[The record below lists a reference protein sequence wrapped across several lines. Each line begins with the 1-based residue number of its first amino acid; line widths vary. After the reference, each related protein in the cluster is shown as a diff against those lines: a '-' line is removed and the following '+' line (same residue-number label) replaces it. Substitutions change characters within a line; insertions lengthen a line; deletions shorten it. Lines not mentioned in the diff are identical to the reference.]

1 VTTHA
6 HPIDTI
12 IGADIAKADIVICHH
27 KLNQPQTI
35 PNQPR
40 AIALWLKTLPPTACL
55 AVEATNTYHLTL
67 IELAH
72 KRGHRVYLIDG
83 YRLNHYRKGLGGR
96 AKTDASDAQLLARYL
111 AHEHAHLRPWTPPPP
126 AYRLLQRLLRRRAAV
141 VKTRVA
147 LTQSFADDAAM
158 RRLIKPVLLKLNQL
172 IRQLEQQLMQ
182 TAAQADIDH
191 DIRRCRAVEGIGPLT
206 ATALVM
212 ASLRGTFTNSD
223 AFIAFLGLD
232 VRVKESGTYSGRRKL
247 TKQGDPEIRRLLHT
261 AAMAA
266 SRQAAWKPFYQRHLA
281 RGLKPIQAL
290 VALARKLARVAFAL
304 ITQKT
309 EYQTKAFNEGCSAT

>member
-1 VTTHA
+1 
-6 HPIDTI
+6 
-12 IGADIAKADIVICHH
+12 
-27 KLNQPQTI
+27 
-35 PNQPR
+35 
-40 AIALWLKTLPPTACL
+40 
-55 AVEATNTYHLTL
+55 
-67 IELAH
+67 
-72 KRGHRVYLIDG
+72 
-83 YRLNHYRKGLGGR
+83 
-96 AKTDASDAQLLARYL
+96 LLARYL
-111 AHEHAHLRPWTPPPP
+111 AHERAHLRPWTPPPP
-126 AYRLLQRLLRRRAAV
+126 AYRLLQRLLRRRAAI
-141 VKTRVA
+141 VKTRVT

-158 RRLIKPVLLKLNQL
+158 RRLIKPVLLKLNQV
-172 IRQLEQQLMQ
+172 IRQLEQQLIQ
-182 TAAQADIDH
+182 TAAQADVDH

-223 AFIAFLGLD
+223 AFLGLD

-281 RGLKPIQAL
+281 RGLKPTQAL

-309 EYQTKAFNEGCSAT
+309 EYQTKTLNEGCCAT

>member
-1 VTTHA
+1 MTTCA
-6 HPIDTI
+6 YPIQTI
-12 IGADIAKADIVICHH
+12 IGADVAKADIVICHH
-27 KLNQPQTI
+27 DLNQCQTI

-40 AIALWLKTLPPTACL
+40 ALARWLKTLPAAACI

-67 IELAH
+67 VELAH

-96 AKTDASDAQLLARYL
+96 AKTDASDARLLARYL
-111 AHEHAHLRPWTPPPP
+111 AHEGAQLRPWTPPPP

-147 LTQSFADDAAM
+147 LAQGFNNDAAM
-158 RRLIKPVLLKLNQL
+158 RRLIKPLLLKLNEL
-172 IRQLEQQLMQ
+172 IRQLEGQLRQ
-182 TAAQADIDH
+182 IAAQADVEQ
-191 DIRRCRAVEGIGPLT
+191 DIRRCRAIQGIGPLT

-247 TKQGDPEIRRLLHT
+247 TKQGDPELRRLLHT

-281 RGLKPIQAL
+281 RGLKPTQAL
-290 VALARKLARVAFAL
+290 VALARKLARVAFAI

-309 EYQTKAFNEGCSAT
+309 EYQTKPINQACLAT

>member
-1 VTTHA
+1 VTTHT
-6 HPIDTI
+6 HVIQTI
-12 IGADIAKADIVICHH
+12 IGADVAKAEIVICHH
-27 KLNQPQTI
+27 DLNQLQTI

-40 AIALWLKTLPPTACL
+40 ALAQWLKTVPITACI

-67 IELAH
+67 VELAH

-96 AKTDASDAQLLARYL
+96 AKTDASDARLLARYL
-111 AHEHAHLRPWTPPPP
+111 AHEHAQLRPWTPPPP
-126 AYRLLQRLLRRRAAV
+126 AYRLLQRLLRRRASL

-147 LTQSFADDAAM
+147 LTQSFGDDAAM
-158 RRLIKPVLLKLNQL
+158 RRLIKPLLLKLNQL
-172 IRQLEQQLMQ
+172 VRQLEQQLMQ
-182 TAAQADIDH
+182 IATQADAHH
-191 DIRRCRAVEGIGPLT
+191 DIRRCRAIEGIGPLT

-223 AFIAFLGLD
+223 AFVAFLGLD

-281 RGLKPIQAL
+281 RGLKPTQAL
-290 VALARKLARVAFAL
+290 VALARKLARVAFA
-304 ITQKT
+304 IIAQKT
-309 EYQTKAFNEGCSAT
+309 EYQTRTLKEACSAT